1 MAQAQGTSVQSI
13 AGASSAAAF
22 LKERSQRGVLFALL
36 ILLLFAYETLLGG
49 GVADSYD
56 YVSALFYPAAA
67 RDRIGLILIDEETLR
82 RWQVSHFSKVPP
94 RNLVQLLNAA
104 SRIGATAVF
113 LNTSLSNDGAD
124 AEVIAAA
131 EALRRG
137 VSLDGAEIPGPV
149 PVFIGNGTAAH
160 PVLAP
165 PPRVRDLFVVN
176 ETNLSRRE
184 GAYSLWEL
192 DKDRNARPTVA
203 LELANT
209 YCASRR
215 CPKLPTEPDT
225 TPMLLRWPTVG
236 GAEAACN
243 VSERPA
249 TIAWERALRIIT
261 SLGEIDD
268 EAANRCAPFR
278 SIPAHELAAADAAGL
293 EMFRQWAGERIW
305 LIGTHLPNDLESP
318 RFGPD
323 MPAVAFHAT
332 ALENLLAAG
341 ERVPL
346 IPRHPFLVML
356 PLMCLFA
363 FIVPFLPATQS
374 RAAGLGKTALFLA
387 VLVGTSL
394 LIQQSLR
401 WPLGQQ
407 VAWSL
412 ALVLLFS
419 PYILRR
425 SNGG

>member
-1 MAQAQGTSVQSI
+1 
-13 AGASSAAAF
+13 
-22 LKERSQRGVLFALL
+22 
-36 ILLLFAYETLLGG
+36 
-49 GVADSYD
+49 
-56 YVSALFYPAAA
+56 
-67 RDRIGLILIDEETLR
+67 
-82 RWQVSHFSKVPP
+82 
-94 RNLVQLLNAA
+94 
-104 SRIGATAVF
+104 
-113 LNTSLSNDGAD
+113 
-124 AEVIAAA
+124 
-131 EALRRG
+131 
-137 VSLDGAEIPGPV
+137 
-149 PVFIGNGTAAH
+149 
-160 PVLAP
+160 
-165 PPRVRDLFVVN
+165 
-176 ETNLSRRE
+176 
-184 GAYSLWEL
+184 
-192 DKDRNARPTVA
+192 
-203 LELANT
+203 
-209 YCASRR
+209 
-215 CPKLPTEPDT
+215 
-225 TPMLLRWPTVG
+225 MLLRWPTVG